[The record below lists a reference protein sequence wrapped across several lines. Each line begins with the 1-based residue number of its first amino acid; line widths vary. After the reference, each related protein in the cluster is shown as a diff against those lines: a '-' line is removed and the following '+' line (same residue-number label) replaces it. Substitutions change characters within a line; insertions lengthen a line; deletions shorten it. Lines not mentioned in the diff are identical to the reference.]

1 MIFPLGIDTS
11 LDFVVIT
18 ASLYT
23 PKGDFQGFN
32 RAMDAIREQV
42 AASLNGFVI
51 LPMPN
56 SLQDSTAHG
65 WEIADGVT
73 EEASNLANTYI
84 EKATGGSGFLGA
96 GADIAKKIAKKNG
109 YNMDPKYWQMYNGS
123 QPRTFEF
130 SWTLVPESI
139 GDAGTLIAIIRQL
152 KKWAAPQGAGA
163 IFVETPLTFH
173 INFANPI
180 LQTTINMK
188 EAVCTNI
195 SVEYVGQG
203 YADFHDDGSPK
214 QVNLSMSFSERT
226 TLLASEI

>member
-23 PKGDFQGFN
+23 PKGDFQGFK

-123 QPRTFEF
+123 QPRTF
-130 SWTLVPESI
+130 
-139 GDAGTLIAIIRQL
+139 
-152 KKWAAPQGAGA
+152 
-163 IFVETPLTFH
+163 
-173 INFANPI
+173 
-180 LQTTINMK
+180 
-188 EAVCTNI
+188 
-195 SVEYVGQG
+195 
-203 YADFHDDGSPK
+203 
-214 QVNLSMSFSERT
+214 
-226 TLLASEI
+226 